1 MFHRPKVRLVGM
13 ALAIAACSTVAAG
26 VAFARDQS
34 THYQLRRGDFVSV
47 PSLGWTCLA
56 STHRDHPIFTCTTN
70 DKPIRSITVA
80 PQQIVVGD
88 TRPPTVVHG
97 GYAFR
102 Y

>member
-1 MFHRPKVRLVGM
+1 MLHRQKVRLV
-13 ALAIAACSTVAAG
+13 AAAVAIVASSTLAVG

-34 THYQLRRGDFVSV
+34 THYQLRRGDSVAV

-56 STHRDHPIFTCTTN
+56 STYREHPIFTCTTN
-70 DKPIRSITVA
+70 QKPIRSITVS
-80 PQQIVVGD
+80 PQQIIAGN

-97 GYAFR
+97 GYSLR